1 MFTLFGDVSVIDG
14 GSLGTTTSTPSPFSS
29 FVTFIPTLGFSDIS
43 DMLDSIMKVSERKEH
58 SKNVQF
64 HRENGRKIVERV
76 PHCNNDDE
84 SFCSSTKEEVRI
96 RRSLLVVVTSPD
108 CHQMTTAGS
117 PFSPEKIGRDTEEMN
132 NNDQENQRR
141 SIDMTIDVKRQRFPY
156 CILWSPLPVSYNQYF
171 YV

>member
-1 MFTLFGDVSVIDG
+1 
-14 GSLGTTTSTPSPFSS
+14 
-29 FVTFIPTLGFSDIS
+29 
-43 DMLDSIMKVSERKEH
+43 MKVSERKEH

-84 SFCSSTKEEVRI
+84 SFCSFWDQKV
-96 RRSLLVVVTSPD
+96 LLVRVDTSPVR
-108 CHQMTTAGS
+108 HQMTTAGS

-132 NNDQENQRR
+132 NNDQEHQRR

-156 CILWSPLPVSYNQYF
+156 CILWSPLPVSVNQYF
-171 YV
+171 DV